1 MYNQDTREAKA
12 KFYSEQLLSKISG
25 VEPKITSDMQRIAGE
40 NKLAGL
46 EFRKKTV
53 ESLSRKII
61 ADSLVENISLS
72 KAVSKINDALRY
84 TTIFDSDTFT
94 EEYLK
99 MKQKLIAEGY
109 KI

>member
-1 MYNQDTREAKA
+1 
-12 KFYSEQLLSKISG
+12 
-25 VEPKITSDMQRIAGE
+25 MQRIAGE

-72 KAVSKINDALRY
+72 KGVSK
-84 TTIFDSDTFT
+84 
-94 EEYLK
+94 
-99 MKQKLIAEGY
+99 
-109 KI
+109 